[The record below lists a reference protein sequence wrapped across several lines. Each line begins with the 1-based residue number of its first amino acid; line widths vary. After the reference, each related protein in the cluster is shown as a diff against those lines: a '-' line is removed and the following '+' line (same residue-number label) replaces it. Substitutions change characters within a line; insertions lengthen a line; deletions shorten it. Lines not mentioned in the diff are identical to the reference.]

1 MKNILVVLVTI
12 ILSGCSPLNFQYNT
26 LNTVGHLDSI
36 YGDVEIIETEADVRR
51 KLARDFRFRLDLQ
64 RYWNSQPYGI
74 VAQYYWSLDRG
85 WNYGFNSPYQM
96 YNSYDWFDWWHPNW
110 VRHHRYWHWYYPRPY
125 GWYGWNHWS
134 YSHYQNPMYSW
145 NNGPFNNS
153 GYNVIYNASRR
164 GALTSISNRIQTNRS
179 VNVNNR
185 PVVVNKP
192 IVRFV
197 PNQNQPS
204 NNNIIRVKPNNN
216 YVPNNNRPPRPTYN
230 NNNSRP
236 SNNNWSRPS
245 NNVNS
250 KPSIS
255 RNSNRSVSPPS
266 KRGGN

>member
-1 MKNILVVLVTI
+1 MRNIVLFLVI
-12 ILSGCSPLNFQYNT
+12 ILSGCAPLQLQYNT
-26 LNTVGHLDSI
+26 LNTAGQLDSI
-36 YGDVEIIETEADVRR
+36 YGDVEIIETESDIRR

-96 YNSYDWFDWWHPNW
+96 YHSYDWFDWWHPNW
-110 VRHHRYWHWYYPRPY
+110 VRNHRYYHWYYPRPY

-134 YSHYQNPMYSW
+134 YSHYQNPMMSW
-145 NNGPFNNS
+145 YNGPFNNS

-185 PVVVNKP
+185 PVVIDKP

-197 PNQNQPS
+197 PTNNNS
-204 NNNIIRVKPNNN
+204 NNIIRVKPNNN
-216 YVPNNNRPPRPTYN
+216 YVPNNNRPQRPTYN

-245 NNVNS
+245 NPVNS